1 MAPPIPGLRRPV
13 TVKRRTAGDVAAGI
27 LAILALAVL
36 TVGVPVALV
45 TVLGLPIPHGR
56 PTLGLLTHQLSI
68 LNIIRILSIIVWL
81 AWLQLVFCV
90 FAEIRAAIRNVGV
103 PARVPLSGGT
113 QAMAHRLVTA
123 ALLLISASAALSPAF
138 ARSGPPPRAAH
149 TISAADG
156 GGSHAPKG
164 TTGPERV
171 GAHAAEAAAG
181 HTSHGPHAQKIYV
194 VKPPVGRFHESL
206 WEIAEKHLGNGLRY
220 REIFAMNEG
229 RLQPDGTRLTIASLI
244 RPGWILRMPH
254 DAYGPGIEVVSH
266 APGGPTGAASQ
277 VGARQAQRVSQ
288 AATGAQ
294 GSGSGSAGD
303 SAAVPG
309 APGGRVGG
317 PGAPGAPGGG
327 SGHPGGGPG
336 GGGGRYHT
344 ALRPAQGT
352 SGSALLSFPYELS
365 AASLLAAGVLAALGR
380 RRREQLWQRAFGHR
394 VVIPEGDAALAEAAL
409 RLGANEPSARLLDT
423 GLRSLSQEL
432 AAQGKA
438 PPTVF
443 AAHLGRVNLDLW
455 IAPADKN
462 PPHPW
467 QSVDDGQVWRLPL
480 AAVAGL
486 DPDEAGA
493 GLAPYPG
500 LVSIGTS
507 DTGQMLIDL
516 EVAQGLIAVRG
527 SRRMVQAVLAAMAV
541 ELATNR
547 WSDRMQITLVGFGPE
562 LAMLAP
568 ERITVART
576 LDEAMPALEARAAE
590 VERSLSSLRADSVL
604 TGRSRGVHPDS
615 WAPHYLIMAV
625 PPTPQ
630 QRERLLSLASTRH
643 RTAMGYVVAGDVPG
657 ATWSWDVTEQGQL
670 HAGVLGFDLKAQLLP
685 PQQYAAVVE
694 LFRAAGQEG
703 GVTLGDPPPDA
714 APPGQLVHGARM
726 TVEVR
731 LLGQAA
737 VEAPG
742 GIEPER
748 VAAATEIVMYLAA
761 HPGGVHPNVLA
772 GVIWPLGV
780 TPEVQRATLAR
791 VRDWLGADSTGRPNL
806 VVDGTGRMS
815 LGPEVRVDW
824 QVFLALLGQAAVA
837 RQAATPKPGD
847 EAAILARA
855 LDLVTGQLL
864 DGRPAGRYAWLA
876 ADPLEYEATARVADA
891 GHRLAELR
899 LAAGDAQG
907 AMDAARAGLRL
918 AFSDELLWRDLLTA
932 AHATGQEHVL
942 CAVVGEVSARVSLD
956 EVLPKMA
963 PKTEALIDELLPSWR
978 SSVA

>member
-13 TVKRRTAGDVAAGI
+13 TVKRRTAGDVAAGV
-27 LAILALAVL
+27 LAVLALAVL
-36 TVGVPVALV
+36 ILGVPVALV
-45 TVLGLPIPHGR
+45 TVLGLPIPHSR
-56 PTLGLLTHQLSI
+56 PTLGLLSHQLSI
-68 LNIIRILSIIVWL
+68 LNIIQILSVIVWL

-90 FAEIRAAIRNVGV
+90 LAEIRAAIRNVGV
-103 PARVPLSGGT
+103 PARIPLAGGT
-113 QAMAHRLVTA
+113 QAVAHRLVTA

-149 TISAADG
+149 TISATDG
-156 GGSHAPKG
+156 GGSHAPGG
-164 TTGPERV
+164 TTGPEGV
-171 GAHAAEAAAG
+171 AEHAAEAAAG
-181 HTSHGPHAQKIYV
+181 HTSHGPHAHKIYI

-206 WEIAEKHLGNGLRY
+206 WEIAENHLGNGLRY

-244 RPGWILRMPH
+244 RPGWILRMPR
-254 DAYGPGIEVVSH
+254 DAYGPGIEIVSST
-266 APGGPTGAASQ
+266 PGGPTAAASQ
-277 VGARQAQRVSQ
+277 VGARQAKRVSR
-288 AATGAQ
+288 AATGAES
-294 GSGSGSAGD
+294 SGSSRD
-303 SAAVPG
+303 SATVPG
-309 APGGRVGG
+309 TPGGDA
-317 PGAPGAPGGG
+317 GAPAGG

-336 GGGGRYHT
+336 RGGGRYHT
-344 ALRPAQGT
+344 ALSPAQGA

-394 VVIPEGDAALAEAAL
+394 VVIPEGDAARAEAAL
-409 RLGANEPSARLLDT
+409 RLGASEPSARLLDT

-438 PPTVF
+438 PPTAF
-443 AAHLGRVNLDLW
+443 AAHLGQVNLDLW

-462 PPHPW
+462 PPQPW

-486 DPDEAGA
+486 DLDEAGA
-493 GLAPYPG
+493 ALAPYPG

-507 DTGQMLIDL
+507 DTGRMLIDL

-527 SRRMVQAVLAAMAV
+527 SRRMVQAALAAMAV

-568 ERITVART
+568 ERITVTQT

-590 VERSLSSLRADSVL
+590 IEHSLASLRADSVL
-604 TGRSRGVHPDS
+604 TGRSRGLHPDS

-625 PPTPQ
+625 PPTPR
-630 QRERLLSLASTRH
+630 QRERLLALASTRH

-657 ATWSWDVTEQGQL
+657 ATWSWDVTEQGRL

-694 LFRAAGQEG
+694 LFRAAGQAG
-703 GVTLGDPPPDA
+703 GVSLGDPPPDA
-714 APPGQLVHGARM
+714 APPGQLVPGARM
-726 TVEVR
+726 AVEVK

-748 VAAATEIVMYLAA
+748 VAVATEVVMYLAA

-772 GVIWPLGV
+772 AAVWPRGV
-780 TPEVQRATLAR
+780 TPEVQRAALAR
-791 VRDWLGADSTGRPNL
+791 VRDWLGTDSTGHPNL

-815 LGPEVRVDW
+815 LGSQVRVDW
-824 QVFLALLGQAAVA
+824 QVFRALLGQAVRA
-837 RQAATPKPGD
+837 RHAAAPKPGD

-864 DGRPAGRYAWLA
+864 DGRTAGRYAWLA

-899 LAAGDAQG
+899 LAAGDAEG

-918 AFSDELLWRDLLTA
+918 AFNDELLWRDLLTA

-942 CAVVGEVSARVSLD
+942 RAVVGEVSARVSLD
-956 EVLPKMA
+956 EVLPRMA